1 MDKQRL
7 LSSLDA
13 NDPRMSRDKW
23 RTDTHD
29 GRGALSGEE
38 GSVSGAA
45 MFRQHQEDTG
55 TTEPVEDYQNNIQ
68 APTKIYSRY
77 TPPKSRCEAT
87 VC

>member
-1 MDKQRL
+1 
-7 LSSLDA
+7 
-13 NDPRMSRDKW
+13 
-23 RTDTHD
+23 
-29 GRGALSGEE
+29 
-38 GSVSGAA
+38 

-68 APTKIYSRY
+68 APTKVYSRY